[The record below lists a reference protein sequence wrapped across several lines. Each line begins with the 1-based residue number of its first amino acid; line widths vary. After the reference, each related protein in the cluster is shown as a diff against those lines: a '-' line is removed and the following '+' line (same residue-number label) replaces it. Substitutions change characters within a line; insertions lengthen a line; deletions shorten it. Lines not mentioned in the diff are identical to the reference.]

1 MEKVDELKEA
11 LCDVRKA
18 HRLIYSYQAR
28 MLDLVRFI
36 SAKLDFGGHIKG
48 GEKYYSNDIW
58 KPKKDAYLNMPDG
71 MWAWDFL
78 YSYVFEYYLGE
89 MELDNG
95 SNIAISIIQYS
106 DTGFFENTGNSRRDI
121 NSFATEEESGSKLLF
136 IIEMVPKKKRWV
148 WDIEDIVNNK
158 EFASISHTKTVLQK
172 NGCIQGLY
180 SFPIE
185 RFIDEKSTLEALQ
198 EFVVFCK
205 ENDIAELEII

>member
-36 SAKLDFGGHIKG
+36 SAKLDFGGRLQG
-48 GEKYYSNDIW
+48 GAKYYSNDIW
-58 KPKKDAYLNMPDG
+58 KPKKYDYLNMPDG

-78 YSYVFEYYLGE
+78 YSYVFEYYLGK

-106 DTGFFENTGNSRRDI
+106 DTGFFEKTQHIIG
-121 NSFATEEESGSKLLF
+121 FVLL
-136 IIEMVPKKKRWV
+136 IVGCTAKK
-148 WDIEDIVNNK
+148 ITN
-158 EFASISHTKTVLQK
+158 
-172 NGCIQGLY
+172 
-180 SFPIE
+180 
-185 RFIDEKSTLEALQ
+185 
-198 EFVVFCK
+198 
-205 ENDIAELEII
+205 

>member
-1 MEKVDELKEA
+1 MEKVNELKRA

-18 HRLIYSYQAR
+18 HRLIYLYQAR
-28 MLDLVRFI
+28 MLDLMRFI
-36 SAKLDFGGHIKG
+36 SAKLDFGGRLQG
-48 GEKYYSNDIW
+48 GTKYYSNDIW
-58 KPKKDAYLNMPDG
+58 KPKKDSYLNMPDG

-89 MELDNG
+89 MEMDNG
-95 SNIAISIIQYS
+95 ANIAISIIQYS
-106 DTGFFENTGNSRRDI
+106 DTGFFEKTGNSRRDI
-121 NSFATEEESGSKLLF
+121 DSFATEEESGSKLLF

-158 EFASISHTKTVLQK
+158 EFASMSHTKTVLQK
-172 NGCIQGLY
+172 KGCVQGLY

-198 EFVVFCK
+198 EFVDFCK
-205 ENDIAELEII
+205 ESNIAELEII

>member
-36 SAKLDFGGHIKG
+36 SAKLDFGGRLQG
-48 GEKYYSNDIW
+48 GAKYYSNDIW
-58 KPKKDAYLNMPDG
+58 KPKKDDYLNMPDG

-78 YSYVFEYYLGE
+78 YSYVFEYYLGK

-106 DTGFFENTGNSRRDI
+106 DTGFFEKTGNSRRDI
-121 NSFATEEESGSKLLF
+121 DSFATEEESGSKLLF
-136 IIEMVPKKKRWV
+136 IIEMVPKNNSWV

-158 EFASISHTKTVLQK
+158 EFASMSHTKTMLQK
-172 NGCIQGLY
+172 KGCVQGLY

-198 EFVVFCK
+198 EFVDFCK
-205 ENDIAELEII
+205 ENNIAKPEII